1 MSPIL
6 VSNFKK
12 SKLNFTSII
21 LGLYHKQ
28 INSPEIAIIIAYIN
42 NSVATPFTH
51 LKVKA
56 PEKNKNLSTKNK
68 KLLRIKKLI

>member
-1 MSPIL
+1 
-6 VSNFKK
+6 
-12 SKLNFTSII
+12 
-21 LGLYHKQ
+21 
-28 INSPEIAIIIAYIN
+28 
-42 NSVATPFTH
+42 VATPFTH